1 MTNNNTHLVGVSRRF
16 HSIKRLFGAQGV
28 RLKWAEGTEDGG
40 WTVKSVND
48 PHPCTTDF
56 LQAFDA
62 LAAFVDAPLGHTAA
76 QQLGRIVLGVEI
88 KYTKEGEESV
98 YVTVTRLVEGYQP
111 VNITLGKFA
120 NAGEFEY
127 ALEDL
132 ITCANLYLDGN
143 KLQLELPDG
152 ADESDTEQQQDLLA
166 I

>member
-1 MTNNNTHLVGVSRRF
+1 MTNNNTHPVEASRRF
-16 HSIKRLFGAQGV
+16 HTIKRLFGAQGV

-48 PHPCTTDF
+48 PHPCATDF

-62 LAAFVDAPLGHTAA
+62 LAVFVDTPLGHTAA

-88 KYTKEGEESV
+88 KYNKEGEESV
-98 YVTVTRLVEGYQP
+98 YITVTRLVEGYQP

-120 NAGEFEY
+120 VAGELGA

-132 ITCANLYLDGN
+132 TTCANLYLDGN
-143 KLQLELPDG
+143 KLQLELPDS
-152 ADESDTEQQQDLLA
+152 ADESDTAQQQDLLA